1 MLSARRSC
9 AANLSPH
16 SHPYLESSMAINT
29 QKVVVGGLAAG
40 LVMNVVDFVVFG
52 YLLRGR
58 MDAELAAAAPTLVGK
73 GMGGSVIAAHVIT
86 DFLIGILIVWLY
98 AAIRPRFGPGMGTA
112 VKAALVVWVCGFLF
126 YQDWLH
132 MGMMS
137 MASYLIVAVTMFI
150 TLFLAA
156 WVGAKLYTEGGGA
169 PMV

>member
-1 MLSARRSC
+1 
-9 AANLSPH
+9 
-16 SHPYLESSMAINT
+16 MAINT
-29 QKVVVGGLAAG
+29 QKVVVGGLVAG
-40 LVMNVVDFVVFG
+40 VVMNVIDFVVFA

-73 GMGGSVIAAHVIT
+73 GMGGGTIAAHVLS
-86 DFLIGILIVWLY
+86 DFAIGILLVWLY

-112 VKAALVVWVCGFLF
+112 AKAAVPIWICGFLF

-137 MASYLIVAVTMFI
+137 VGSYAIVSIIMAI

-156 WVGAKLYTEGGGA
+156 WVGARMYSEGSA
-169 PMV
+169 TPMA